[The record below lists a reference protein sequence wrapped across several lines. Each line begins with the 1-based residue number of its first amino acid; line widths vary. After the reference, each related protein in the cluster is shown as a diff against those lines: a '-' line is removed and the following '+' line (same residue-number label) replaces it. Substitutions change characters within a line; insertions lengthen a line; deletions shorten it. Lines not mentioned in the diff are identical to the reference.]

1 MSDTT
6 KQIDRHGPSNRFG
19 VDYALEAKALGP
31 PPCPIIDMHAHIGGG
46 RAAELYVEAMDLFGI
61 ESVCSMTR
69 LEAVEDVRSVLGDRI
84 RFNAVPDWTNP
95 DRSDAFGQ
103 GFLDRIRRFHDHG
116 ARLMKL
122 FAAPRMRDSELEWG
136 TPGILALD
144 SPRYRAAAELGQ
156 SLGMAIMTHVAD
168 PDTWFEAK
176 YQDAERYGTKRDQYT
191 PLERMLDDFTGPW
204 IAAHFGGS
212 PEDLTFLGGLLE
224 RHPNLHLDTSAC
236 KWMLRE
242 LGATPS
248 DELRAFLT
256 TWRGRVFFGSDIVV
270 VDAHLETEGTDNELA
285 AKAGNRQQAFDLY
298 ASRYATLRMM
308 FEGDGRFESPIVDP
322 DLHMVDPQR
331 YAADA
336 APMVE
341 CHRLPDDLLVDL
353 YRGAAQTLLKK
364 LDSN

>member
-1 MSDTT
+1 MSQSDQT
-6 KQIDRHGPSNRFG
+6 IERRGPSNRFG
-19 VDYALEAKALGP
+19 VDYAVEAQRLGP

-46 RAAELYVEAMDLFGI
+46 RAAELYVEAMDLFGV

-69 LEAVEDVRSVLGDRI
+69 LEAVEDVRSVLGERI

-95 DRSDAFGQ
+95 DRSKAFGAD
-103 GFLDRIRRFHDHG
+103 FLDRIRRFHDEG
-116 ARLMKL
+116 AKLMKL

-168 PDTWFEAK
+168 PDTWFKAK
-176 YQDAERYGTKRDQYT
+176 YHDAARYGTKRDQYE

-212 PEDLTFLGGLLE
+212 PEDITFLDGLME
-224 RHPNLHLDTSAC
+224 RHDNLHLDTSAC

-242 LGATPS
+242 LGTAPS
-248 DELRAFLT
+248 EGLRAFLT
-256 TWRGRVFFGSDIVV
+256 KWRGRVFFGSDIVV
-270 VDAHLETEGTDNELA
+270 VDAHLEDAGSDNELA

-298 ASRYATLRMM
+298 ASRYATLRRM
-308 FEGDGRFESPIVDP
+308 FEDSGRFESPIVDP
-322 DLHMVDPQR
+322 DLHMVDPER
-331 YAADA
+331 HAPDA
-336 APMVE
+336 APTVN
-341 CHRLPDDLLVDL
+341 CHQLPADLLVDL
-353 YRGAAQTLLKK
+353 YRDAATTLLKT
-364 LDSN
+364 LDSP